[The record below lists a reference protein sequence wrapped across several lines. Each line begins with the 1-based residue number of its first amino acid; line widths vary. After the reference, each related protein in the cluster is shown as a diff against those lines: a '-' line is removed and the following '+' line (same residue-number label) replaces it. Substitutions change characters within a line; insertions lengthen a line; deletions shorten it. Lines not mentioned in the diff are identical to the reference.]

1 MKQLLLPLFLI
12 TTITVTGCA
21 PVLVGGAA
29 VGGYYV
35 GKDERSIGTIT
46 DDAAI
51 TTKING
57 KYARDDLIRVFDIN
71 VDTYRGIVTLYGR
84 VSSQQTADR
93 AVSLARQT
101 PGVQKVISKLTII
114 P

>member
-1 MKQLLLPLFLI
+1 MRQILLIFI
-12 TTITVTGCA
+12 TLAITGCA

-51 TTKING
+51 TTRING
-57 KYARDDLIRVFDIN
+57 KFARDDLIRVLDIN

-84 VSSQQTADR
+84 VSSRQTADR
-93 AVSLARQT
+93 AVTLAQQT